1 MDALL
6 RPHTSEPAISRE
18 ALPCAV
24 RRAMLSFCEAA
35 LPNICEKSCQIFL
48 TIGSKSVTIINHAWY
63 TPSEGEEVRD
73 SGELRREAIR
83 RRCGVPDSDTVRR

>member
-18 ALPCAV
+18 AFPCAV
-24 RRAMLSFCEAA
+24 RRAMLSFYEAA

-48 TIGSKSVTIINHAWY
+48 TIGSKSVTII
-63 TPSEGEEVRD
+63 TPACRISQLLGLSSEFFGFSELVRNVEK
-73 SGELRREAIR
+73 G
-83 RRCGVPDSDTVRR
+83 